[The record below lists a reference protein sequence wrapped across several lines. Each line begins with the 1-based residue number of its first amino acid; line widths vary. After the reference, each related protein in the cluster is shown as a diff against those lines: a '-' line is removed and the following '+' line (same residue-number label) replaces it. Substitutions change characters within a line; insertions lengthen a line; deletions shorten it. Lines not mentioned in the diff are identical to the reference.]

1 MEDKFSYMPV
11 EFNYGEFNGFV
22 ASIARE
28 NADGSFDFGAKAAEP
43 MEGAC
48 VYTEVKMRLVKCGA
62 DGSEIAVHS
71 HPRKRSD
78 PQG

>member
-1 MEDKFSYMPV
+1 MDLWPLLLGKTQTA
-11 EFNYGEFNGFV
+11 
-22 ASIARE
+22 ASI
-28 NADGSFDFGAKAAEP
+28 SGAKAAEP

-62 DGSEIAVHS
+62 VGSEIAVHS
-71 HPRKRSD
+71 HPLKLSD